1 MITLGDTVY
10 RQIREGWFVIVK
22 SQAKITAF
30 GTYVPERRLTN
41 EDLQKM
47 VDTSD
52 EWIVQRTGMKERRI
66 AAENEST
73 STLAIKAVEDL
84 VKRSGSHLEDVDCII
99 VATTT
104 ADYALP
110 SVACRIQEH
119 FNIPHTAAFD
129 LSAACAGFTYGLHVA
144 NGLVSSGAHQK
155 VLVIG
160 AEAMSKVIDYKDR
173 ATCILFGDGAG
184 AMVVEREEENPGF
197 FGVHLETEGS
207 GGIHL
212 YRTIIEETMNGVA
225 LQANGKMVQNG
236 REVYKWAVRSVP
248 KGIEK
253 LFIKAGM
260 KKTDV
265 DWFVPH
271 SANLRIIE
279 SICERAGLPLESA
292 LTSVEYMGN
301 TSSASIPLALDNGI
315 KEGKVKNGDL
325 LLLYGFGGGLT
336 QCGVLVRWDL

>member
-1 MITLGDTVY
+1 M
-10 RQIREGWFVIVK
+10 K

-84 VKRSGSHLEDVDCII
+84 VKRSGLHLEDVDCII

-110 SVACRIQEH
+110 SVACRVQDY

-160 AEAMSKVIDYKDR
+160 AEAMSKVIDYEDR

-184 AMVVEREEENPGF
+184 AMVVEREQENPGF
-197 FGVHLETEGS
+197 FGAHLETEGA

-212 YRTIIEETMNGVA
+212 YRTIIEETMNGVE
-225 LQANGKMVQNG
+225 LQSNGKMVQNG

-248 KGIEK
+248 KGIEQ
-253 LFIKAGM
+253 LLIKAGM

-279 SICERAGLPLESA
+279 SICERSGLSLERA

-315 KEGKVKNGDL
+315 REGKVENGDL

>member
-1 MITLGDTVY
+1 M
-10 RQIREGWFVIVK
+10 K

-84 VKRSGSHLEDVDCII
+84 VKRSSLYLEDVDCII

-104 ADYALP
+104 AEYALP
-110 SVACRIQEH
+110 SVACRVQEY

-160 AEAMSKVIDYKDR
+160 AEAMSKVIDYEDR

-197 FGVHLETEGS
+197 FGSHLETEGA

-212 YRTIIEETMNGVA
+212 YRTIIGETMNGVE
-225 LQANGKMVQNG
+225 LQSNGKMVQNG

-248 KGIEK
+248 KGIEQ
-253 LFIKAGM
+253 LLLKAGM
-260 KKTDV
+260 NKTDV

-279 SICERAGLPLESA
+279 SICERSGLSLERS

-315 KEGKVKNGDL
+315 KEGKVENGDL